1 MLQNHHADG
10 QWWLEGFRVDPK
22 YQGLKVGS
30 LIHHYLDHWWLE
42 HGSGVLRLMMTS
54 SNESVHHLC
63 ESTGYTKFSRCA
75 ATKRSLPGRVD
86 AFTPAV
92 SNDEDL
98 DKVVEFALKPI
109 PGNHKSRGG
118 FWLAVCRPHSER
130 RPPSLFIMS
139 SSFKI
144 RFSGGAQ
151 AEAC

>member
-1 MLQNHHADG
+1 M
-10 QWWLEGFRVDPK
+10 R
-22 YQGLKVGS
+22 
-30 LIHHYLDHWWLE
+30 E
-42 HGSGVLRLMMTS
+42 HRLYT
-54 SNESVHHLC
+54 NLFEVR
-63 ESTGYTKFSRCA
+63 GYKA
-75 ATKRSLPGRVD
+75 EPPGTDVD

-98 DKVVEFALKPI
+98 DKVVEFALKKPI

-151 AEAC
+151 GEAC